1 MQLRLVLIK
10 IKTSSVKGE
19 NLTEW
24 LIAQQFAD
32 PFALSMSDNWGEDF
46 VYKPGKIV
54 PDVVRVIIPGS
65 VETIPTDAFRMH
77 RVLQEVVVKEGV
89 IEVGENA
96 FIWCESL
103 EQLALPSTLVRIGK
117 LAFARTSL
125 KEVNLPEN
133 IT

>member
-1 MQLRLVLIK
+1 
-10 IKTSSVKGE
+10 
-19 NLTEW
+19 
-24 LIAQQFAD
+24 
-32 PFALSMSDNWGEDF
+32 MSDNWREDF
-46 VYKPGKIV
+46 VYEPGKIV

-96 FIWCESL
+96 FLCCESL

-125 KEVNLPEN
+125 KEVNLQEN
-133 IT
+133 ITELGPFSFCRCDYLRHVIFPNGF